1 MINSLKIFVSTIICL
16 LIFAN
21 SAVAESSHSHAFR
34 EHMRQHDEGKMPG
47 LRGENAAVEESSD
60 LEVLFRNFETITRE
74 VVNLPNGIKSVT
86 RSSDPEVMEVL
97 VRHSIGMIQRVE
109 QKDDPKIEIQSPTL
123 NAFFMHGEQIKSAMD
138 VTDEGLVIIQTSKN
152 PVLVNAL
159 HVHAAEVSAMAD
171 RGMDAV
177 HEMMMKQ
184 MKGH

>member
-1 MINSLKIFVSTIICL
+1 M

-47 LRGENAAVEESSD
+47 LRGENASIEESSD
-60 LEVLFRNFETITRE
+60 LEVLFRNFDTITRE

-86 RSSDPEVMEVL
+86 RSSDSEVMEVL

-123 NAFFMHGEQIKSAMD
+123 NVFLCM
-138 VTDEGLVIIQTSKN
+138 
-152 PVLVNAL
+152 
-159 HVHAAEVSAMAD
+159 VS
-171 RGMDAV
+171 R
-177 HEMMMKQ
+177 
-184 MKGH
+184 